1 MTLLPT
7 FLALCVGTHSV
18 PWEEMK
24 QMIRLGALRRFLARA
39 ATPRQRLVVL
49 DEGPVFALSWL
60 QVFGGERL
68 AGSAAYQRWVR
79 RTLAAWAG
87 VLDVIVRLDAPDPVL
102 AQRIRSREKP
112 HMVKH
117 QSDQEIAAFAARFR
131 TAFVAVIS
139 AVTSLNGTRQL
150 TVSAEPARPE
160 DLAAR
165 VLQGLATLPT

>member
-1 MTLLPT
+1 
-7 FLALCVGTHSV
+7 
-18 PWEEMK
+18 
-24 QMIRLGALRRFLARA
+24 
-39 ATPRQRLVVL
+39 
-49 DEGPVFALSWL
+49 
-60 QVFGGERL
+60 
-68 AGSAAYQRWVR
+68 
-79 RTLAAWAG
+79 
-87 VLDVIVRLDAPDPVL
+87 VRLDAPDPVL

-131 TAFVAVIS
+131 AAFAAVIA

-150 TVSAEPARPE
+150 TVSAEPAHPE